1 MKRQPFNRLD
11 LEICLG
17 CDPMGPLTCGG
28 TDQPGQRRI
37 WRQGASGSVEDKGKT
52 KSKGKRKSKKGLNIL
67 NGADS
72 MGSLAASMIK
82 ENPAVAEK
90 VEH

>member
-1 MKRQPFNRLD
+1 MPKKAEEL
-11 LEICLG
+11 
-17 CDPMGPLTCGG
+17 
-28 TDQPGQRRI
+28 
-37 WRQGASGSVEDKGKT
+37 QGSEGKGKT

-72 MGSLAASMIK
+72 MGGLAASMIK

-90 VEH
+90 VEHY